1 MSSTNR
7 SAARRFRRW
16 RRRRTRRRAI
26 ALSICLAGAATVA
39 VVLSGTFG
47 DPSSEQSYKKAVA
60 YRQSGEFSATIIE
73 LKNALRKD
81 PQNTAARISLGQ
93 TYLRLSDLLSA
104 EKELRRALE
113 FGADP
118 SEALEPLARSLLLQ
132 AKYQQVLEEI
142 WPDGLAAG
150 AGADVYVARGRA
162 YAGLNQP
169 EKAQEAFQQALQ
181 IVPQHLNALLETA
194 RLAIKRNETAGA
206 HQALRR
212 IRTLSPENL
221 EAAALQGDL
230 YLKTGQYA
238 EAAEQYRAVMAQ
250 LPGHILTKV
259 ALAEAYFHQGLE
271 DDAAKLLDEALQQA
285 PGNFDAN
292 YLKAAI
298 AMKTKDYGTALKRAK
313 RALVSN
319 NSHVP
324 SLVIVGSAAFALEQ
338 PELAEFNLN
347 KVVALHP
354 DHKVANKL
362 LSALRERRAT
372 ISQDGRAPRQAD
384 QSFARL
390 IDDSADPAL
399 VASAIDTTILVRQAL
414 RSGLAYLAEHRRST
428 GSRDTVAQEADEL
441 ADARQLLTSD
451 GAEDAFKQLKIR
463 LAEAPGSLPTRA
475 LLGEA
480 YLRRGQ
486 AEEAYRLVET
496 ELIQQAENRAIL
508 TIEAIASLAT
518 NRPDAARLALRSLDD
533 PERPTAEV
541 HYLLALAYNQ
551 LGNVAAYDERLNR
564 SLAVSPQY
572 APAISERARFA
583 LAQTH
588 LDQAEGEIQKLKD
601 LWPDRPEFFDLS
613 AGLSLLRG
621 QTSNAAQVYR
631 QAFDAE
637 PTSIRAL
644 RLAYA
649 ENRSGKSAASEAVL
663 KDWLSQHPD
672 DAAVALVLAN
682 RYLTSQALVD
692 AAELYAIILRH
703 HPNHIV
709 ALNNLAWISLQLG
722 DHEAAVKFARQG
734 LALSPDNVH
743 LMETMAEIQLAEGNN
758 AEALSLLNRAIDHD
772 QDNPGLR
779 VKLAR
784 SLAQNGSRAEARD
797 LLRQT
802 LTAHREFPERRDAER
817 LSAELE
823 E

>member
-16 RRRRTRRRAI
+16 RRRRARRRAI
-26 ALSICLAGAATVA
+26 ALSVCLAGAATIA
-39 VVLSGTFG
+39 VVLFATLGA
-47 DPSSEQSYKKAVA
+47 PSSEQSYKKALA
-60 YRQSGEFSATIIE
+60 YRQSGEFAANIIE

-81 PQNTAARISLGQ
+81 RQNTAARISLGQ
-93 TYLRLSDLLSA
+93 TYLRLSDLPSA
-104 EKELRRALE
+104 EKEFRRALE

-118 SEALEPLARSLLLQ
+118 SDVLEPLARSLQLQ
-132 AKYQQVLEEI
+132 KKYQQVLEEI
-142 WPDGLAAG
+142 WPGGLADDAK
-150 AGADVYVARGRA
+150 ADVYVVRGRA
-162 YAGLNQP
+162 YAGLDQP

-194 RLAIKRNETAGA
+194 RLAIKRNQTAGA
-206 HQALRR
+206 YQALNRVR
-212 IRTLSPENL
+212 ALSPENL
-221 EAAALQGDL
+221 EATALQGDL

-238 EAAEQYRAVMAQ
+238 EAADQYQAVMAQ

-271 DDAAKLLDEALQQA
+271 DDAEKLLDVALLQA
-285 PGNFDAN
+285 PDNFDAN

-298 AMKTKDYGTALKRAK
+298 AIKIKDYSIALKHAE
-313 RALVSN
+313 RALFSN

-324 SLVIVGSAAFALEQ
+324 SLAIAGSVAFALEQ
-338 PELAEFNLN
+338 PELAERNLT
-347 KVVALHP
+347 KVVALQP
-354 DHKVANKL
+354 GHKVANRL

-372 ISQDGRAPRQAD
+372 LSQEGRAPRQAD

-399 VASAIDTTILVRQAL
+399 VASAIDRTTFASQAL
-414 RSGLAYLAEHRRST
+414 KSGLAYLTVHRRST
-428 GSRDTVAQEADEL
+428 KSRGAVAQEVNDL
-441 ADARQLLTSD
+441 ADARRLLESD
-451 GAEDAFKQLKIR
+451 RTDEAIKQLQIR
-463 LAEAPGSLPTRA
+463 RAENPASLQIQA

-480 YLRRGQ
+480 HLRRGQ
-486 AEEAYRLVET
+486 AEEAFRLVET
-496 ELIQQAENRAIL
+496 DFTQQPENRAIL
-508 TIEAIASLAT
+508 TIGAIASLAT

-551 LGNVAAYDERLNR
+551 LGTAAAYDDRLNR
-564 SLAVSPQY
+564 SLAVNPQY
-572 APAISERARFA
+572 APAIAERARFM

-588 LDQAEGEIQKLKD
+588 LDQAESELQKLKE
-601 LWPDRPEFFDLS
+601 LWPDRSAFYDLS

-621 QTSNAAQVYR
+621 QTGKAAQIYR
-631 QAFDAE
+631 QAFVAE

-682 RYLTSQALVD
+682 KYLTSEALVD

-709 ALNNLAWISLQLG
+709 ALNNLAWISLQFG
-722 DHEAAVKFARQG
+722 NHAAAAKFARQG
-734 LALSPDNVH
+734 LALSPENVR
-743 LMETMAEIQLAEGNN
+743 LMDTMAEIHLAEGNH
-758 AEALSLLNRAIDHD
+758 AAALSLLKRAINRD
-772 QDNPGLR
+772 QDNPGLQ

-784 SLAQNGSRAEARD
+784 TLVQNGNRAEARKT
-797 LLRQT
+797 LQQT
-802 LTAHREFPERRDAER
+802 LEAHRDFPERREAER
-817 LSAELE
+817 LSAELDE
-823 E
+823 